1 MLLHTGGVFLRQAN
15 DGTTMA
21 DLDNRDTEIPPAD
34 STETQSD
41 EMTRRAEFWFL
52 SLAAVMSIVWLAIL
66 INGFL

>member
-1 MLLHTGGVFLRQAN
+1 VLLHTGGVSLRQAN

-21 DLDNRDTEIPPAD
+21 DLDNRDTEIPPVD

-52 SLAAVMSIVWLAIL
+52 SLATVMTIVWLAIV

>member
-52 SLAAVMSIVWLAIL
+52 SLAAVVSIVWLAIL
-66 INGFL
+66 IKGFL

>member
-66 INGFL
+66 IKGFL